1 VIIWLVTV
9 LMSRVAAAVPSVG
22 DIDPAGWL
30 DRFDDLF
37 ARVVAPE
44 FGRRE
49 PRLRAEA
56 YLLGLVSGLERKNG
70 WTIAEFAGD
79 RSPLGM
85 QRLLNQA
92 VRDQD
97 AVRDRL
103 VRYVAAELGDP
114 GGILIADETGFLKTG
129 KMSAGVQRQYTGTAG
144 KITNCQVGVF
154 LAYAVPA
161 RGVRVLVDRE
171 LYVPKSWTGDRDRCA
186 GAGIGEDVTF
196 ATKPQLAK
204 TMIGRVWEL
213 GLPFAWFTA
222 DEAYG
227 DNGKLREWLEQEKIP
242 YVVAVACDT
251 LVPAGADKTI
261 RADKLAAKV
270 PQRGWQTMSCG
281 PGSKGERL
289 YDWALS
295 PAGNGRHLLIRRSL
309 TSGELAFCLCWSPEP
324 ATLAELVRVAGA
336 RWAAGETF
344 QAGKNE
350 TALDHYQVR
359 KHVAWYRH
367 VTLALAAQA
376 WLAVAAA
383 RPPGP
388 AALPPGGPG
397 DSDRAREGAASLWT
411 TIRPAPVPA

>member
-9 LMSRVAAAVPSVG
+9 LMDRAAAVAPSVG

-30 DRFDDLF
+30 DRFDDMF
-37 ARVVAPE
+37 GRVVAPE
-44 FGRRE
+44 FFRRE
-49 PRLRAEA
+49 PRLRAES

-79 RSPLGM
+79 KTPLGM

-92 VRDQD
+92 VWDQD

-114 GGILIADETGFLKTG
+114 GGVLVADETGFEKSGT
-129 KMSAGVQRQYTGTAG
+129 MSAGVQRQYTGTAG

-154 LAYAVPA
+154 LAYAVPV

-171 LYVPKSWTGDRDRCA
+171 LYVPESWTGDRGRCEE
-186 GAGIGEDVTF
+186 AGIGADVKF
-196 ATKPQLAK
+196 ATKPQLAR
-204 TMIGRVWEL
+204 TMIGRVRKL

-227 DNGKLREWLEQEKIP
+227 DNGKLRDWLEESKIS
-242 YVVAVACDT
+242 YVVAVSCDHR
-251 LVPAGADKTI
+251 VPVGAGKTI
-261 RADKLAAKV
+261 RADRLAAKV
-270 PQRGWQTMSCG
+270 PARGWQTMSCG

-289 YDWALS
+289 YDWALA

-309 TSGELAFCLCWSPEP
+309 TSGELAFYRCWSPKA
-324 ATLAELVRVAGA
+324 ATMAELVRVAGA
-336 RWAAGETF
+336 RWAVEETF
-344 QAGKNE
+344 QAAKNE

-359 KHVAWYRH
+359 MHVAWYRH
-367 VTLALAAQA
+367 VTLALAACA

-383 RPPGP
+383 RAGPPGP
-388 AALPPGGPG
+388 PGSGPG
-397 DSDRAREGAASLWT
+397 DSGRSREGDPGLWT
-411 TIRPAPVPA
+411 TIRPACVLR